1 MAVLSNELLF
11 CISFQKT
18 VLVVAD
24 IADRVTWFSVRI
36 RICIMCILSSFL
48 AAAEHRQAVYDT
60 VLKYLFDEWR
70 VGVMSWVTAA
80 QTPVERL
87 MFCHQHKAA
96 LS

>member
-36 RICIMCILSSFL
+36 HIWILCILSSFL
-48 AAAEHRQAVYDT
+48 AAAYDT
-60 VLKYLFDEWR
+60 VLKYLFNEGR
-70 VGVMSWVTAA
+70 AGVMSWVTAA

-87 MFCHQHKAA
+87 MYCHQHKAA